1 MDLAWRLLQ
10 KMHGRFLGPQ
20 PAVHC
25 TARPPIWLIITA
37 LCVKAAPPP
46 AIATTAALQRS
57 RFLHSDTRHLAV
69 GRAAAPTTPG
79 HRASRKKGEES
90 RNRTE
95 ISTFLFL
102 FFSVPIFFH
111 FFFSSSTLYTSLL
124 RSLVTPPCGSCPVQ
138 LAQVAPHSFRFRALR
153 PCARHL
159 HSEPAWVLP
168 CCRHR
173 DHETLQEAERRS
185 TAGRCRRRRRPGVEA
200 LVSWPVA
207 GFPQGHRGIAWL
219 EASGGAAIPSSP
231 CSSLPALPCADG
243 VPAPRWLT
251 ARDNALTGTGQ

>member
-95 ISTFLFL
+95 ISTFLFFFFCSY
-102 FFSVPIFFH
+102 FFSTFSFPLLHYIH
-111 FFFSSSTLYTSLL
+111 RSCDHSSRRRAAAALSSSPKSPLIPSGSELFVPAHDI
-124 RSLVTPPCGSCPVQ
+124 STPSPPGSCRAADIETTRLFKRPSGGPLLVVAVDADGQ
-138 LAQVAPHSFRFRALR
+138 EWRLWFLGQSPDSHKGIAALHGWKLRAALPFCPRPAQVFQPF
-153 PCARHL
+153 
-159 HSEPAWVLP
+159 PAQME
-168 CCRHR
+168 CR
-173 DHETLQEAERRS
+173 L
-185 TAGRCRRRRRPGVEA
+185 
-200 LVSWPVA
+200 L
-207 GFPQGHRGIAWL
+207 
-219 EASGGAAIPSSP
+219 
-231 CSSLPALPCADG
+231 DG
-243 VPAPRWLT
+243 
-251 ARDNALTGTGQ
+251 